1 MACQSPWVEVLV
13 DSAYTQGLF
22 TYSIPLGL
30 GVNPGDIVLVPF
42 GTQQL
47 GAIAIRVV
55 SELPPGLDPQQIKS
69 VLEVVA
75 RDFFA
80 THYWRLLLWVASY
93 YQADVMGVIRS
104 ALPPG
109 LLRRSQ
115 ARVRLLRHDFTP
127 QELAVISPVSRQLL
141 ELLARGSVEG
151 YSTKY
156 LKSKIISVQ
165 RGIEEL
171 REKGWVERYLITPQ
185 ATQIQRKKRVSYVE
199 EVESLTKRQREILL
213 ALRQNGGEM
222 WLDELVGVAK
232 TTAATIQ
239 KMATLKAVAIADQEQ
254 LRLHHTPHQ
263 SQDQAKT
270 LTIAQQQA
278 LEIIQGIKG
287 YGEVLL
293 HGVTGSGKTEV
304 YLQAIA
310 PIIAQ
315 QKSVLVLVPEIGLT
329 PQLLDRFQARFG
341 NRVLTYHSALSI
353 GERFDTWRQML
364 LPQSHIVIGT
374 RSAIFAP
381 LPNLGLIILDE
392 EHDSSYKQD
401 QKDPHYHA
409 RTVAQW
415 RAQQEKIPLILGS
428 ATPALETWVKFHQTT
443 HPPQPDHYYLP
454 MPERIQ
460 ARPLPPVQIVDMRQ
474 EIRAKNFS
482 LFSPPL
488 RQALD
493 RIAATHE
500 QGILFVARRGHST
513 FVSCRSCGYKMT
525 CPYCDVTLSYHYIQ
539 AGSTSTLRC
548 HYCNHSEIQ
557 PKHCPDCQSPYFKFF
572 GNGTQKVWQLLKE
585 EYPGLRCLRFDSDTT
600 SRKGAHRD
608 LLGQFARGEA
618 DILLGTQMLT
628 KGLDVAQVTLVG
640 ILAAD
645 GLLYQSDY
653 RAAERTF
660 QTLTQVAGRAGRGEQ
675 PGQVILQ
682 TYAPEDP
689 VLQAVKTHDYQGFAT
704 ATLEERRELNYPP
717 YGRLVLLRFSGENQG
732 LVESTAAAIAHHCE
746 EFLTID
752 DELLGPVP
760 ANILRIANRYRW
772 QIVLKFA
779 PNRTELPDLNALR
792 QFCHRHVSFSINVD
806 PLYID

>member
-1 MACQSPWVEVLV
+1 MVCQYPWVEVLV

-22 TYSIPLGL
+22 TYSIPMGL

-42 GTQQL
+42 GAQRL
-47 GAIAIRVV
+47 GAIAIRLMA
-55 SELPPGLDPQQIKS
+55 ELPPGLDPQRVKG
-69 VLEVVA
+69 VEEVVA
-75 RDFFA
+75 KDFFSPD
-80 THYWRLLLWVASY
+80 YWLLLLRVAAY
-93 YQADVMGVIRS
+93 YQTEVMGVIRA

-115 ARVRLLRHDFTP
+115 ARVRLLRHEFMP
-127 QELAVISPVSRQLL
+127 EELATLSPVGK
-141 ELLARGSVEG
+141 ELLGLLRRGSTDG

-156 LKSKIISVQ
+156 LKQKIKSCHKAIAELHK
-165 RGIEEL
+165 RGWL
-171 REKGWVERYLITPQ
+171 ERYLTTPHG
-185 ATQIQRKKRVSYVE
+185 TTIQRRRRVSYVG
-199 EVESLTKRQREILL
+199 EVADLSKRQREILL
-213 ALRQNGGEM
+213 VLRQNGGEM

-239 KMATLKAVAIADQEQ
+239 KMAALMAVAIADQEQ
-254 LRLHHTPHQ
+254 LRYHQLPHQ
-263 SQDQAKT
+263 VRDQP
-270 LTIAQQQA
+270 QA
-278 LEIIQGIKG
+278 LTETQRRAVDRILGIKG
-287 YGEVLL
+287 HGEVLL

-341 NRVLTYHSALSI
+341 DRVLTYHSALSD

-364 LPQSHIVIGT
+364 RSQSHIVIGT

-401 QKDPHYHA
+401 QKAPHYHA

-415 RAQQEKIPLILGS
+415 RSQQEHIPLILGS
-428 ATPALETWVKFHQTT
+428 ATPALETWVRFQSAMHS
-443 HPPQPDHYYLP
+443 PQGDRHYLP

-488 RQALD
+488 RQALH
-493 RIAATHE
+493 RIAETHE

-525 CPYCDVTLSYHYIQ
+525 CPYCDVTLSYHYLRQ
-539 AGSTSTLRC
+539 GSASTLRC
-548 HYCNHSEIQ
+548 HYCNHSQMQ
-557 PKHCPDCQSPYFKFF
+557 PKHCPECHSPYFKFF

-585 EYPGLRCLRFDSDTT
+585 EFPSLRCLRFDSDTT
-600 SRKGAHRD
+600 QRKGAHRD

-660 QTLTQVAGRAGRGEQ
+660 QTLTQVAGRAGRGDQ

-682 TYAPEDP
+682 TYVPDDP
-689 VLQAVKTHDYQGFAT
+689 VLQAVKHHDYHGFAI

-717 YGRLVLLRFSGENQG
+717 YGRLVLLQFSGENPL
-732 LVESTAAAIAHHCE
+732 LVESTATAIAHHCE
-746 EFLTID
+746 DFLTID

-779 PNRTELPDLNALR
+779 PHKTEIPDLTALR
-792 QFCHRHVSFSINVD
+792 QFCHRQVSFSMNVD